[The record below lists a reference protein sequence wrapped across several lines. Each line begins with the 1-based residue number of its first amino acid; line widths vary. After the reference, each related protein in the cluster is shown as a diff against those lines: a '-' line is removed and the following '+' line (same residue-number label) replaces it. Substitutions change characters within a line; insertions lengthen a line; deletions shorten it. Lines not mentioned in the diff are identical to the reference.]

1 MFKLIISSIFIFI
14 VICIL
19 ILLLISFTTT
29 NNNNKNKE
37 KFTTTEIPVLNVEL
51 IKYPPNAITNVS
63 GVNTRNGFY
72 FQTFQSTNGN
82 YTIAYSTIWGYNWYN
97 LELLFNT
104 DTKITNGG
112 AHFQTTGY
120 NTNSGEHNANIRFPF
135 IANAKQGDWLL
146 IILPTQ
152 TKLKRYGFVA
162 REALIGR
169 APGKWDLYGTNSSSN
184 LNNISSNSR
193 FTLIDT
199 NQERL
204 NESDYTSEPTNLTYV
219 KRIHSNEGLFDTYL
233 FIFNTAAN
241 SNVNR
246 GANYMINFQQ
256 LLLFGT

>member
-29 NNNNKNKE
+29 TNNDKNKE
-37 KFTTTEIPVLNVEL
+37 KFTTNEPILNTELV
-51 IKYPPNAITNVS
+51 KYPPNAITNVS

-72 FQTFQSTNGN
+72 FQTFQSTNGS

-112 AHFQTTGY
+112 AHFQTGGY
-120 NTNSGEHNANIRFPF
+120 DTNSGEHNANVRCPF
-135 IANAKQGDWLL
+135 IANPKQGDWLL
-146 IILPTQ
+146 VILPTQ

-162 REALIGR
+162 RAGLIGR

-184 LNNISSNSR
+184 LNNVSRNSN
-193 FTLIDT
+193 FTLIDS

-204 NESDYTSEPTNLTYV
+204 NESEYTTDPTNLTYV
-219 KRIHSNEGLFDTYL
+219 KRIHSNERLFDSYL
-233 FIFNTAAN
+233 FIFNAATN